1 MREICDWLGLSAFT
15 VVAQVQSLMQ
25 EVKYFKL
32 HDPDKKI
39 K

>member
-1 MREICDWLGLSAFT
+1 MREIYDWLGLSAFT
-15 VVAQVQSLMQ
+15 VVAQVKSLMQ

-32 HDPDKKI
+32 HDWDKKI

>member
-1 MREICDWLGLSAFT
+1 MREIRDWLGLSVFT
-15 VVAQVQSLMQ
+15 VVAQIQSLIQ

-32 HDPDKKI
+32 HDLDKKI